1 MRIIRLTASLVTAV
15 AVAVVPAVAATAAA
29 PETPATRYSSDLGI
43 APRLQWNANYGYC
56 GEVSFISAGMYYGQY
71 TSQWTA
77 RSLASPGTP
86 QTEEESQLLIG
97 VNDVEAAERMRLEV
111 VPFDSESQRSTRS
124 YLTWVKSMVLRGYP
138 VTIGVLVNMSEFEDD
153 SAGSSEYDHIV
164 PVIGIGSRLPLT
176 AADRKYRPTD
186 VIVFSDNGVDGS
198 AAPSAAMFR
207 YRFNAFQRSRG
218 QANDPQSPAYSLL
231 NRPMNYATAVT
242 GVRDLDGVTIPVRLT
257 SSADGEG
264 AQDGD
269 RLVAPPAPRAIDLT
283 ATVTIPDSTRGY
295 NVYLYDDFAKV
306 PVSNFNASA
315 ANAVQSW
322 TIPPGSGATWSKT
335 ITTMSDQTR
344 VFRAVAISAP

>member
-1 MRIIRLTASLVTAV
+1 MLAAV
-15 AVAVVPAVAATAAA
+15 AFATVPAASATAAV
-29 PETPATRYSSDLGI
+29 PETPVTRYSSDLGI

-97 VNDVEAAERMRLEV
+97 VNDVEAAERMRLQA

-138 VTIGVLVNMSEFEDD
+138 VIIGVFVNMSQFEDD

-164 PVIGIGSRLPLT
+164 PVTGIGSRSTLS
-176 AADRKYRPTD
+176 AADRRYRPTD
-186 VIVFSDNGVDGS
+186 VITFSDNGVDGS
-198 AAPSAAMFR
+198 AAPSDAMFR
-207 YRFNAFQRSRG
+207 YRFNAFQKSRG
-218 QANDPQSPAYSLL
+218 QANDPDAPAYSLL

-257 SSADGEG
+257 SSTDGEG
-264 AQDGD
+264 AQDAV
-269 RLVAPPAPRAIDLT
+269 RLVAPPAPKAIDLT

-322 TIPPGSGATWSKT
+322 TIPPGSGSTWSKT

-344 VFRAVAISAP
+344 VFRAVPISAP

>member
-43 APRLQWNANYGYC
+43 APRLQWNSNYGYC

-86 QTEEESQLLIG
+86 QTKEESQLLIG
-97 VNDVEAAERMRLEV
+97 VNDVEAAERMRLQA

-138 VTIGVLVNMSEFEDD
+138 VIIGVLVNMSEFEDD

-164 PVIGIGSRLPLT
+164 PVTGIGSRSPLS
-176 AADRKYRPTD
+176 AADRRYRPTD
-186 VIVFSDNGVDGS
+186 VITFSDNGVDGS
-198 AAPSAAMFR
+198 AAPSDAMFR
-207 YRFNAFQRSRG
+207 YRFNAFQKSRG
-218 QANDPQSPAYSLL
+218 QANDPDAPAYSLL

-257 SSADGEG
+257 SSTDGEG
-264 AQDGD
+264 AQDDD
-269 RLVAPPAPRAIDLT
+269 RLVAPPAPKAIDLT

-344 VFRAVAISAP
+344 VFRAVPISAP